1 MIVKF
6 KVYRVVPLALLSC
19 VLPVVSFAL
28 NADPV
33 GSGPGPGIRY
43 ATDAYPGFDDDESFL
58 NPKRKEPRWFSW
70 FFGPK
75 CDSPQSQMAH
85 CRALESEA
93 EWTKAVREY
102 DALVRQW
109 PNSKEAVF
117 AQRSL
122 ADILSGKLGE
132 MQKAYEEYRYLAD
145 FYSLDCDYESV
156 VDEMYKIAGVMRIEG
171 KTIVFFRFRNTV
183 DVRRAFEGCVLRAPG
198 AKWAAQAMLQIGEL
212 REEDA
217 RYSEAV
223 KVYENLRN
231 IHYGSPEAKQALVK
245 EASAR
250 MQIIRQ
256 YGYNRERCQ
265 DTVSFLKLALERAA
279 LPQKW
284 QSVTATSVISLWS
297 VFRTA
302 SFSPQR
308 ELKIWKAVR
317 PIISSLSWIPLTTS
331 RKSFR
336 PRALTRYFLTSLTP
350 GQRRATQSADLP
362 TDAISRYI

>member
-1 MIVKF
+1 MTVKF
-6 KVYRVVPLALLSC
+6 KVYRVVPLALSSC

-265 DTVSFLKLALERAA
+265 DTVSFLKLALESCEGSDAELVSSWLAEAMAQLENEAFAA
-279 LPQKW
+279 AKFYDSRMRTMRSAINAYEKFLAEYPDGEHAPE
-284 QSVTATSVISLWS
+284 VR
-297 VFRTA
+297 FRLE
-302 SFSPQR
+302 
-308 ELKIWKAVR
+308 ELKGMKGEGR
-317 PIISSLSWIPLTTS
+317 
-331 RKSFR
+331 
-336 PRALTRYFLTSLTP
+336 
-350 GQRRATQSADLP
+350 
-362 TDAISRYI
+362 